1 MFRFPRFLLILCFL
15 TAPLMA
21 QFSAF
26 GGASGDDSSVASLV
40 SENKSI
46 APGKSFTVAL
56 KLEHPTEWH
65 SYYKN
70 SGGVEMPP
78 TITWEMPPGF
88 TASEIHF
95 PVPEVKDGFFGKSFA
110 YLGTPVFLVEITA
123 PAELKIG
130 ETATL
135 KAKADWQICKQAC
148 INESKS
154 FTLTLPV
161 TATAE
166 PDPAVAALFTSARA
180 ALPQEIPTLET
191 SATAAAGDAVQLL
204 VGPASATGGEP
215 TDFIPNEKFLKPAS
229 DGGQIVRDGDNWLVT
244 LQRIT
249 VDPIDD
255 KKKVPQGNAV
265 SGILAGPIN
274 VSVPETKIGTMPAA
288 PVPISGLLKIF
299 GGMFIGGLILNLM
312 PCVFPV
318 IGLKIMGFVQ
328 QAGEDRKKIILHGV
342 LFALGVFASFGV
354 ISGVLFAARETIGW
368 GYQLQNPWVV
378 LTLLLLMFIL
388 ALNMYGV
395 FEIGASATS
404 VGGSLQHK
412 QGLAGSFFSGVLAT
426 VLATPCSAPFLGVAI
441 AAAIALPALQF
452 FTAFG
457 AMALGLSMP
466 YLVLSVFPKLLDFLP
481 RPGAWMESFKQA
493 MSFLLFATAGY
504 LLWIYGALID
514 YDNLLNPIIGLSGIA
529 IATWIYGRWFLPYK
543 SGRVRAIAVVLALIF
558 AIGGFLLA
566 KPPSKS
572 ALVWETWSPQR
583 VEELLAE
590 GTPVYID
597 FTAKWCATCQV
608 NKKVAYSADVIALM
622 NKKGVV
628 ALKGD
633 KTNPDPEIERMV
645 HEYGRA
651 AIPVNVLLEPDK
663 SPVVTPEVLTPGY
676 LTELF
681 EKLPENKGS

>member
-1 MFRFPRFLLILCFL
+1 
-15 TAPLMA
+15 MA
-21 QFSAF
+21 QFGAF
-26 GGASGDDSSVASLV
+26 GGGPTGDSSVATLV
-40 SENKSI
+40 PENRSI

-56 KLEHPTEWH
+56 KLDHPEEWH

-78 TITWEMPPGF
+78 SITWEMPSGF

-95 PVPEVKDGFFGKSFA
+95 PIPEVKDGYFGKSFVHQGA
-110 YLGTPVFLVEITA
+110 PVFLVDIAA
-123 PAELKIG
+123 PANLKPG
-130 ETATL
+130 ESVTL
-135 KAKADWQICKQAC
+135 TAKADWQICKQAC

-154 FTLTLPV
+154 FTLNLPV
-161 TATAE
+161 TAVAQ
-166 PDPAVAALFTSARA
+166 PNPAVAALFKEARA
-180 ALPQEIPTLET
+180 ALPKEVSTLKI
-191 SATAAAGDAVQLL
+191 SATSAAGDAVQFRIS
-204 VGPASATGGEP
+204 PASTTGGEP
-215 TDFIPNEKFLKPAS
+215 IDFIPNQKFLKPAS
-229 DGGQIVRDGDNWLVT
+229 DGGEITREGDAWLVT
-244 LQRIT
+244 LQRNT
-249 VDPIDD
+249 LDPIDET
-255 KKKVPQGNAV
+255 KKIPQGDSL
-265 SGILAGPIN
+265 SGILTGPTNLLI
-274 VSVPETKIGTMPAA
+274 PETKIGSAPAD
-288 PVPISGLLKIF
+288 PVPMSGLLKIL

-354 ISGVLFAARETIGW
+354 ISGILFAARETIGW

-378 LTLLLLMFIL
+378 LTLLLLMFVL
-388 ALNMYGV
+388 ALNMYGM

-404 VGGSLQHK
+404 VGGNLHKK
-412 QGLAGSFFSGVLAT
+412 QGLSGSFFSGVLAT

-452 FTAFG
+452 FTAFA

-466 YLVLSVFPKLLDFLP
+466 YLVLSIFPKLLDFLP

-514 YDNLLNPIIGLSGIA
+514 YDNLLNPIIGLSA
-529 IATWIYGRWFLPYK
+529 IAVAGWIYGRWFLPHK
-543 SGRVRAIAVVLALIF
+543 SSRARGTAVALALVF
-558 AIGGFLLA
+558 ATAGFLLV
-566 KPPSKS
+566 KPPGKS
-572 ALVWETWSPQR
+572 ALVWDHWSQQR

-608 NKKVAYSADVIALM
+608 NKKVAYTDAVIALM
-622 NKKGVV
+622 TEKGIV

-633 KTNPDPEIERMV
+633 KTKPDPEIEKMV

-651 AIPVNVLLEPDK
+651 AIPVNVLLEPGK
-663 SPVVTPEVLTPGY
+663 QPVVTPEVLTPGY

-681 EKLPENKGS
+681 GKLPDK